1 MLLHADARFGEA
13 VRERVA
19 RLEERTDAEV
29 VVVAAG
35 RSGSYRDLALVVGA
49 LAALA
54 VFCVL
59 LAIPW
64 SVHPVLAVADLA
76 LTMAVVSWLADGR
89 ALVVRLASRARR
101 AEQVRL
107 AAAAEFHLEAVHA
120 TPRRTGLLVYVS
132 AAEARI
138 ELVPDVGI
146 EGRVP
151 RARWV
156 EATGQLSA
164 TDLDVFLRGLDAVG
178 AVLAE
183 HLPPAGERGVELPDA
198 PRIRA

>member
-1 MLLHADARFGEA
+1 MLHADARFAEA

-19 RLEERTDAEV
+19 RLEQATDAEV
-29 VVVAAG
+29 VVVAAE
-35 RSGSYRDLALVVGA
+35 RSGSYRDLALTIGA
-49 LAALA
+49 VAGLG
-54 VFCVL
+54 VFSAL
-59 LAIPW
+59 LALPW
-64 SVHPVLAVADLA
+64 TVHPVLAVADVALA
-76 LTMAVVSWLADGR
+76 TVLVTWLVDGR
-89 ALVVRLASRARR
+89 AFVVRLASRTRR

-120 TPRRTGLLVYVS
+120 TPRRTGLLIYVS

-146 EGRVP
+146 EARVP

-156 EATGQLSA
+156 EATAQLSA
-164 TDLDVFLRGLDAVG
+164 SDLDLFLRGLDGVG
-178 AVLAE
+178 AVLHE
-183 HLPPAGERGVELPDA
+183 HLPPAGERGVELSDA

>member
-1 MLLHADARFGEA
+1 MLHADARFGEA

-19 RLEERTDAEV
+19 VLEQKTDAEV
-29 VVVAAG
+29 VVVAAE
-35 RSGSYRDLALVVGA
+35 RSGSYRDVAMTIGGIAALVA
-49 LAALA
+49 
-54 VFCVL
+54 FSVL

-64 SVHPVLAVADLA
+64 TVHPVLAVADLA
-76 LTMAVVSWLADGR
+76 LVMALVTWLVDGR
-89 ALVVRLASRARR
+89 TFVVRLASRTRR

-120 TPRRTGLLVYVS
+120 TPRRTGLLIYVS

-138 ELVPDVGI
+138 ELVPDVGVEARI
-146 EGRVP
+146 P

-164 TDLDVFLRGLDAVG
+164 TDLDLFLRGLDGVG
-178 AVLAE
+178 AILAE
-183 HLPPAGERGVELPDA
+183 HLPPAGERGVELSDA